1 MVFEIQNGKLREIS
15 VDEINLSGG
24 VRNLAFSNH
33 AQSIELMEKLGF
45 TEMPILECSG
55 SRNMLYENYE
65 AYDFARVEA
74 PGDGHSFAHTGEV
87 YIYIKAD
94 ILLIV
99 IENAPHAEK
108 ILHQLSVG
116 GGFKGFDHILINFF
130 EKLIADDCSKTDALE
145 QEISKLE
152 SSVLDLRG
160 NNYVKHIT
168 SLRKRILVL
177 TRYYEQLLDVLD
189 DLLQNENEFLSET
202 ALRYFGIFESKTER
216 RYRSILNLRD
226 YLTQVREAY
235 QAEVDIGLNSI
246 MKIFTVLTA
255 IFLPLTLLVGWYGMN
270 LKMPEF
276 GWDYAYPTVIVL
288 SIVIVL
294 LSLAIFKKKKW
305 F

>member
-15 VDEINLSGG
+15 ADETALSDGL
-24 VRNLAFSNH
+24 RYLAYANH
-33 AQSIELMEKLGF
+33 AQSIELMDRLGF
-45 TEMPILECSG
+45 TVMPMAECSG
-55 SRNMLYENYE
+55 SRNMLYENYD
-65 AYDFARVEA
+65 AYDFARLEV
-74 PGDGHSFAHTGEV
+74 PGDGHSFSQTGEV

-94 ILLIV
+94 VLLFV
-99 IENAPHAEK
+99 IEYAPHAEK
-108 ILHQLSVG
+108 VLRQLSAG

-130 EKLIADDCSKTDALE
+130 EKLVADDCSKPDAIE

-152 SSVLDLRG
+152 NSVLDSHSG
-160 NNYVKHIT
+160 NYVKHIT
-168 SLRKRILVL
+168 TLRKRILVL

-189 DLLQNENEFLSET
+189 DLLQNENEVISET
-202 ALRYFGIFESKTER
+202 ALRYFSIFESKMER

-235 QAEVDIGLNSI
+235 QAEVDIGLNNI

-255 IFLPLTLLVGWYGMN
+255 VFLPLTLLVGWYGMN

-276 GWDYAYPTVIVL
+276 GWEYAYPMVIVL
-288 SIVIVL
+288 AVAIVL
-294 LSLAIFKKKKW
+294 FCLAFFKKKKW